1 MFKTKQFWCGLSC
14 LGVCVM
20 LIGNSAGTILEKNR
34 NMVNSYLGTQTAV
47 VEVSES
53 DDALYT
59 TYVADYANTDEL
71 IAAHRAMGERLSA
84 EGSVLLKNNGALP
97 LEKGSAVTLLGV
109 CAETKMNF
117 GARVGC
123 AVKPGQNVKL
133 GDALIEKGFQVN
145 EQMRETYTKVCK
157 NKVYNNANKLS
168 PSFVGVLPGNEPKLV
183 TAEATVEEIQK
194 ADSDYRNGF
203 AAYQD
208 AAIVVLGRCGTEAA
222 DYYPGETGIDP
233 QTGARNALALTNDE
247 RALLALAKENFHRVV
262 VLLNT
267 ANPMEIGE
275 LAADDGIDAILWIGF
290 PGNYGTLGI
299 ASILCG
305 ETNPLGALPDV
316 YASNSVSSPAMAN
329 FGIYTFANADEYF
342 DTVTDRADYYLIE
355 AEGIYTGYRY
365 YETRYADAVMGQG
378 NADSTVGAFDSAA
391 GWNYGEEVTY
401 PFGYGVSY
409 TTFRQTLDAVTV
421 SQQDKTVTAAVTVTN
436 TGSVPGKSTVQLYMQ
451 APYYVG
457 GLEKS
462 AVQLLDFGKT
472 KLLAAGESET
482 LTITADMQNMT
493 SYDADRETY
502 LLDAGEYYFAVGCGA
517 HEALNS
523 ILTAQGYAERLDGQ
537 GDIACVKTWT
547 LAECDTTTFAVTKAD
562 RKSVV

>member
-247 RALLALAKENFHRVV
+247 HWRRKTSTVWLCCSIRRIRWKSVNWRRMTALTLSCGLVSPAITVRWALHPSSAAKRIRWGRCRMCMRRTLFHR
-262 VLLNT
+262 
-267 ANPMEIGE
+267 PQWRIS
-275 LAADDGIDAILWIGF
+275 
-290 PGNYGTLGI
+290 
-299 ASILCG
+299 ASIL
-305 ETNPLGALPDV
+305 
-316 YASNSVSSPAMAN
+316 
-329 FGIYTFANADEYF
+329 
-342 DTVTDRADYYLIE
+342 
-355 AEGIYTGYRY
+355 
-365 YETRYADAVMGQG
+365 
-378 NADSTVGAFDSAA
+378 
-391 GWNYGEEVTY
+391 
-401 PFGYGVSY
+401 
-409 TTFRQTLDAVTV
+409 
-421 SQQDKTVTAAVTVTN
+421 SQ
-436 TGSVPGKSTVQLYMQ
+436 MQ
-451 APYYVG
+451 
-457 GLEKS
+457 
-462 AVQLLDFGKT
+462 
-472 KLLAAGESET
+472 
-482 LTITADMQNMT
+482 MN
-493 SYDADRETY
+493 
-502 LLDAGEYYFAVGCGA
+502 
-517 HEALNS
+517 
-523 ILTAQGYAERLDGQ
+523 ILTR
-537 GDIACVKTWT
+537 
-547 LAECDTTTFAVTKAD
+547 
-562 RKSVV
+562 